1 MATSVFIG
9 SSTEG
14 LEVARAIQFQLRNDA
29 QVTVWDE
36 GVFPLGQSILE
47 SIVNLVER
55 FDFAVLVLSP
65 DDLILSREVTRL
77 CPRDNVM
84 FELGLFIGR
93 LGRARTFM
101 VYDSSTDLQ
110 LPSELAGTVSATYD
124 GSQTNKITAVG
135 PACVLIRNTIKDLGV
150 FEGKSAQRLQKAA
163 NQVEN
168 ISETIARLIHLLA
181 RSRAVELDIIKSQF
195 GMFISTEFLDKIKKD
210 LDELEASTNKGQ
222 HTTN

>member
-65 DDLILSREVTRL
+65 DNLILSREITRL

-110 LPSELAGTVSATYD
+110 LPSELAGT
-124 GSQTNKITAVG
+124 GSVN
-135 PACVLIRNTIKDLGV
+135 
-150 FEGKSAQRLQKAA
+150 
-163 NQVEN
+163 
-168 ISETIARLIHLLA
+168 
-181 RSRAVELDIIKSQF
+181 
-195 GMFISTEFLDKIKKD
+195 
-210 LDELEASTNKGQ
+210 
-222 HTTN
+222 